1 MTTLHD
7 ERLHQT
13 RMELDRLRAQHRTF
27 AETTNALVNEQQ
39 QTIAQLRAELACAT
53 EAETA
58 RERAAQQF
66 ERLYRWVLDHMSD
79 EHGRSR
85 GDVAAALTTHLAA
98 DETEE
103 ATA

>member
-7 ERLHQT
+7 ERLRRT
-13 RMELDRLRAQHRTF
+13 RLELDQLRAQHQTF
-27 AETTNALVNEQQ
+27 AETTNALINEQN

-58 RERAAQQF
+58 QARTAQQF

-98 DETEE
+98 DTTEE